1 MLKALLDIFFPPLCH
16 ICKGHLADAG
26 DIHVCAPCREKLQF
40 INSPLCSVC
49 GVPFVTAGGT
59 DHPCGPC
66 LGHAPAYTAA
76 RSAILFAGG
85 AQELI
90 HRFKYD
96 HNVRLRS
103 SLGLL
108 TAAQLAGFVAEI
120 APDLLLPVPL
130 HRKRLRWRGYNQ
142 AVLLGE
148 ILAKEWGVPLQRDN
162 LRRIR
167 WTEPQTHL
175 AAAERARN
183 VRGAFAVRN
192 RDVLEGKRVVLVD
205 DVFTTGSTVEEC
217 AATLRRAG
225 TAAVYVVTVARAT
238 LIR

>member
-26 DIHVCAPCREKLQF
+26 DIHVCAPCLDKLQF
-40 INSPLCSVC
+40 INSPLCTVC
-49 GVPFVTAGGT
+49 GVPFVTEGGA

-66 LGHAPAYTAA
+66 IIHPPPHTAA
-76 RSAILFAGG
+76 RSALFFEGG
-85 AQELI
+85 VQQLI
-90 HRFKYD
+90 HHFKYE
-96 HNVRLRS
+96 HNVRLRRP
-103 SLGLL
+103 LGLL
-108 TAAQLAGFVAEI
+108 TARHLAGFVAEVK
-120 APDLLLPVPL
+120 PDLLLPVPL

-148 ILAKEWGVPLQRDN
+148 ILAREWGVPLQRDN

-192 RDVLEGKRVVLVD
+192 RDVLAGKRVILVD

-217 AATLRRAG
+217 AATLQRAG
-225 TAAVYVVTVARAT
+225 VAAVYVVTVARAT
-238 LIR
+238 LAR